1 MGKNLIGK
9 TFTILQKCIIML
21 HGSII
26 GGEVIDMKRIYFYMP
41 IIIVLAF
48 IATAAWYI
56 DASTANPGIYPIGI
70 ITGICILAQL
80 VMCLFTVKNI
90 VKNNYKLKNVILLI
104 LETGSSI
111 VMGYFFVVW
120 MIIAQTMTF

>member
-1 MGKNLIGK
+1 
-9 TFTILQKCIIML
+9 
-21 HGSII
+21 
-26 GGEVIDMKRIYFYMP
+26 MKRIYFYMP

-80 VMCLFTVKNI
+80 VMCPFTVKNI
-90 VKNNYKLKNVILLI
+90 LKNNYRVKSVILLI
-104 LETGSSI
+104 LEIGSII
-111 VMGYFFVVW
+111 VMGYVFIIW
-120 MIIAQTMTF
+120 TIIAQTMTF

>member
-1 MGKNLIGK
+1 
-9 TFTILQKCIIML
+9 
-21 HGSII
+21 
-26 GGEVIDMKRIYFYMP
+26 MKRIYFYMP